1 MTVRAR
7 WPLYGLAGFFIVN
20 YLAVA
25 RWAPAESCPAESGTC
40 ALTAGILASKPQTTP
55 EVEYAKIHPAL
66 ERLLDES
73 EGRVKAWVFFTDKGI
88 DSPQELAAATEAL
101 AAGYSPRAVRRRGL
115 RRTLPGLFDE
125 HDLPVVPAYVD
136 AVAATGAR
144 VHVTSR
150 WANAVSVLASRQQ
163 VAAVARLPFV
173 GKLQPVCR
181 SRRIEPIVG
190 GRFDGSAKDTRD
202 GRSLYGYAE
211 AQLTQINLIAVH
223 NLGYTGQ
230 GVVVGVLDTGFER
243 SHEAFNHPGHVLNV
257 LAEWDFV
264 DNDPDTSHEPGD
276 DPAQHAHG
284 TLILGVLGAYK
295 PNELVGAVFDA
306 TFILAK
312 TEDTTGEYPAEED
325 NYVAGLE
332 FIEQNGADMATS
344 SLGYIDWYTQN
355 DLDGQT
361 AVTTIAVNIAT
372 ANGLVCCTAAGN
384 EGHDGNPNTSHLIAP
399 ADAFQVLSC
408 GAVDASG
415 YIADFS
421 SDGPTADGRV
431 KPELLARGVETY
443 SVWPYDTNG
452 YVSANGT
459 SLSTPLV
466 AGAVGCLLQAH
477 PAWSVDRFRNQLFYT
492 ADYYLAHQ
500 TYDPQYVR
508 GYGVLDA
515 HAALTFINC
524 VGDLDG
530 DDDTDQADLGILL
543 ADWGCTDGAC
553 AGDLDGDGDTD
564 QADLGVLLADWG
576 CGVEP

>member
-1 MTVRAR
+1 MTMRAR
-7 WPLYGLAGFFIVN
+7 WALYGLAGFFIVN
-20 YLAVA
+20 YLAAA
-25 RWAPAESCPAESGTC
+25 RLVPAESCPAEYGTC
-40 ALTAGILASKPQTTP
+40 AVTTAAVGSKPQATP
-55 EVEYAKIHPAL
+55 EAESGKVHPAL

-73 EGRVKAWVFFTDKGI
+73 QGLVKAWVFFRDKGI
-88 DSPQELAAATEAL
+88 DSPEELAAAIEAL
-101 AAGYSPRAVRRRGL
+101 AGEYPVRAVRRRGL

-125 HDLPVVPAYVD
+125 HDLPLVPAYVD

-150 WANAVSVLASRQQ
+150 WVNAVSVVASRQQ
-163 VAAVARLPFV
+163 VVAIAGLPFV
-173 GKLQPVCR
+173 GKLQPVRR
-181 SRRIEPIVG
+181 SRRIEPIVMG
-190 GRFDGSAKDTRD
+190 PFDGSGKDTRD
-202 GRSLYGYAE
+202 DRGFYGYAE
-211 AQLTQINLIAVH
+211 AQLTQINLIALH
-223 NLGYTGQ
+223 NAGYTGQ

-243 SHEAFNHPGHVLNV
+243 THEAFNYPDHVLNV

-264 DNDPDTSHEPGD
+264 DDDPDTSYEPGD
-276 DPAQHAHG
+276 DPGQHAHG

-295 PNELVGAVFDA
+295 PNELVGAVYDA
-306 TFILAK
+306 AFILAK

-332 FIEQNGADMATS
+332 FIEQNGGDMATS
-344 SLGYIDWYTQN
+344 SLGYIDWYTQD

-384 EGHDGNPNTSHLIAP
+384 GYHDGNPNSSHLIAP
-399 ADAFQVLSC
+399 SDAFQVFSC

-443 SVWPYDTNG
+443 TVWPYDTSG
-452 YVSANGT
+452 YASASGT

-466 AGAVGCLLQAH
+466 AGAVGSLLQAH
-477 PAWSVDRFRNQLFYT
+477 PEWSVDHFRNQLFYT

-508 GYGVLDA
+508 GYGILDA
-515 HAALTFINC
+515 YGASTFTDC

-543 ADWGCTDGAC
+543 ADWGCTGGGC
-553 AGDLDGDGDTD
+553 AGDLDGDDDTD
-564 QADLGVLLADWG
+564 QTDLGVLLADWG
-576 CGVEP
+576 CGS